1 MKQVDIMEALVNAI
15 EKIIFKEWKHE
26 GFICGFSSE
35 YIDVEI
41 DGKEYVLL
49 IREIGEGENFCEM
62 KITRKGGVQG

>member
-1 MKQVDIMEALVNAI
+1 MKQVDIMEALVNAV
-15 EKIIFKEWKHE
+15 EKTIFKDWKHE

-35 YIDVEI
+35 HIDVEI

-62 KITRKGGVQG
+62 RITREVGGQE